1 MILVGRDYWGGLV
14 DWLRKFT
21 VGRGYMSKDD
31 LNLLEVTDDPAE
43 AVDYIVRFY
52 RGQAVDLSAPE

>member
-1 MILVGRDYWGGLV
+1 
-14 DWLRKFT
+14 
-21 VGRGYMSKDD
+21 MSKDD
-31 LNLLEVTDDPAE
+31 LSLLEVTDDPAE